1 MKTPILPK
9 LIAIGLSMVIAGSAT
24 YGTPVRADDDNETAT
39 LSESDQLAIAAL
51 RSLISAPPEQ
61 ALPRLRKVLEGQR
74 NEEVKVRAIFVLAQ
88 IELPEAA
95 TLLADT
101 ARAGKGRVQVEA
113 IRALGIQGQPAGLDI
128 VRQLARTGEVASRR
142 AARDAMIIA
151 EDKIGLVQVAEQAT
165 EESDRRGAIDALAA
179 IGAVDELRGLA
190 KSGKVTRNL
199 ITALAISGD
208 RDSLLA
214 IARGNE
220 AIGTRAEAIGQLGLI
235 DDEAGRAALRGLW
248 TEVAEPKLKRAV
260 LQGMIIGSDSDG
272 LLTLYRQEKD
282 LELKRELLRA
292 LSITGG
298 DAAMDAIDAAIEGQ
312 TP

>member
-1 MKTPILPK
+1 MKTPLLPK
-9 LIAIGLSMVIAGSAT
+9 LIAIALSLVLAGPAMYT
-24 YGTPVRADDDNETAT
+24 APVHADDDRETAT

-61 ALPRLRKVLEGQR
+61 ALPRLRKVLEGPR

-101 ARAGKGRVQVEA
+101 ARSGKGRLQVEA
-113 IRALGIQGQPAGLDI
+113 IRALGIQGDPAGLDI
-128 VRQLARTGEVASRR
+128 VRQLARTGEVESRR

-151 EDKIGLVQVAEQAT
+151 EDKVGLVQLAEQAT
-165 EESDRRGAIDALAA
+165 EERDQRGAIDALGA
-179 IGAVDELRGLA
+179 IGAVDELRSLA

-208 RDSLLA
+208 RESLLT

-220 AIGTRAEAIGQLGLI
+220 AIGTRAEAIEQLGLI
-235 DDEAGRAALRGLW
+235 EDEAGRAALRGLW
-248 TEVAEPKLKRAV
+248 SEVSEPKLKRAV
-260 LQGMIIGSDSDG
+260 LQGLIIGDDSNG
-272 LLTLYRQEKD
+272 LLALYRQEKD

-292 LSITGG
+292 LSVTGG
-298 DAAMDAIDAAIEGQ
+298 EAAMDAIDAAIEGQ